1 MPGKPAA
8 KSALPSREICRLG
21 VKLRDAPSVPEVASI
36 VPLKSTTASTLIV
49 PLTGTK
55 TITISMEAL
64 AIEYVFW

>member
-1 MPGKPAA
+1 MPGIPASKCA
-8 KSALPSREICRLG
+8 EPLRETCRLG
-21 VKLRDAPSVPEVASI
+21 VKLRDAPSVSEVASI

-49 PLTGTK
+49 PETGTK